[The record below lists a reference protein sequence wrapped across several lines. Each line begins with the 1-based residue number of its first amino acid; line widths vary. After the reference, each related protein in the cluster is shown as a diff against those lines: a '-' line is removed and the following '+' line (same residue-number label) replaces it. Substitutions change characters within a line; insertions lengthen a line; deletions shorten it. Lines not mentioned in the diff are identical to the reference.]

1 MVALAFGDERQLDLV
16 ETGTDAYGGEATV
29 ALDVIHVAEYVRKA
43 AHVFHRGESRELA
56 CWARTR
62 VRDILEGK
70 ARRVASPM
78 RTCADYLREHAPY
91 LRCDRHP
98 AAGNPTPPGSSKGRA
113 GIGSAT
119 GWS

>member
-1 MVALAFGDERQLDLV
+1 MVALAFGGERQLDLV
-16 ETGTDAYGGEATV
+16 EAGTDAYGGEATV

-70 ARRVASPM
+70 ALRVASPM
-78 RTCADYLREHAPY
+78 RTYADYLRSMRRICATTATPQ
-91 LRCDRHP
+91 RAIP
-98 AAGNPTPPGSSKGRA
+98 SPPGSSKGRA